1 MPNYIQAIDPI
12 LVEVYDDKSLSHL
25 IASQGAEIDMNDLV
39 PGLFQSELFKPSSL
53 YASAERVAYT
63 IHARPQHTLPP
74 TSRVV
79 IEMPE

>member
-53 YASAERVAYT
+53 YVAYT